1 MVSRLPGEKD
11 GEVTLIKK
19 LIVGHTVF
27 HEHKFYL
34 NVP

>member
-11 GEVTLIKK
+11 GEITLIKK
-19 LIVGHTVF
+19 LMDGGTVF
-27 HEHKFYL
+27 HEHNFYL